1 MNNMNQLKED
11 RKQQAKE
18 KQVIKLKS
26 QAKTIEEMQWRRDTS
41 NPIINTFIE
50 DTVDVGGWIVLD
62 NVKMKV
68 RMPLR
73 KLMKELERYSNAY
86 DNKKDELN
94 LSQEEL
100 THFNSVQEQVLADM
114 IPEFDDDSDEYRVD
128 TTTYSNVIAF
138 CWEFYRFFGQKS
150 SVALQ
155 EQL

>member
-50 DTVDVGGWIVLD
+50 DTVDVGGRIVID
-62 NVKMKV
+62 NIEMKV

-73 KLMKELERYSNAY
+73 KLMKQLEKYSTTY
-86 DNKKDELN
+86 DSMTDELK
-94 LSQEEL
+94 LSEKEL
-100 THFNSVQEQVLADM
+100 LEFTDLQDKLLTDM
-114 IPEFDDDSDEYRVD
+114 IPEFDEDSEEYRVD
-128 TTTYSNVIAF
+128 TTLYNNLIGF